1 MTTEIKIMDHGAL
14 RANSDSWL
22 LAREHVRPLHIP
34 FDFDTSI
41 EGKMVSVIGRMGVPE
56 GSPDTRLIVEKIAL
70 HDDIAARALAIH
82 TSGQGGSAEDNW
94 LRAEREL
101 LGL

>member
-1 MTTEIKIMDHGAL
+1 MTTKSKTMDYGTL
-14 RANSDSWL
+14 RASTDSWL
-22 LAREHVRPLHIP
+22 LVREHVRLLHIP

-56 GSPDTRLIVEKIAL
+56 GSPDTRLIVEKIVL
-70 HDDIAARALAIH
+70 HDDIAARAQAIH
-82 TSGQGGSAEDNW
+82 KSGHGGSAEDNW

-101 LGL
+101 LGM